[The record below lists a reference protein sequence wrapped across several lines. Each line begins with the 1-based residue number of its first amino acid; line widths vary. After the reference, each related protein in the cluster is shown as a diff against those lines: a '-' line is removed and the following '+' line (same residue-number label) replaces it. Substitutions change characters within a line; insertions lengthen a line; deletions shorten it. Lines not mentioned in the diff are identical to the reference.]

1 NALGAEAELTG
12 KRQCLTYSCAHLVTV
27 VGLALHGYTCFV
39 DLCSRHTINHLLVMD
54 LNSNLLGSIPFI
66 DAIRRQKVQHHAFG
80 VFISSIVPTN
90 KVFACAFKGD
100 APPKHICNLLLC
112 KAR

>member
-1 NALGAEAELTG
+1 GTETELTG
-12 KRQCLTYSCAHLVTV
+12 KRQCLTYGCPHLVTV
-27 VGLALHGYTCFV
+27 VGLALHHQACFV
-39 DLCSRHTINHLLVMD
+39 DLSSRHTINHLLVMD
-54 LNSNLLGSIPFI
+54 FNSNLLSSIPLI
-66 DAIRRQKVQHHAFG
+66 NAVGCQKVQHHAFG

-112 KAR
+112 KTR